1 MKKKLI
7 ITQEQFRRLDEE
19 AKIVV
24 PFNGNTPQ
32 QANAAYQ
39 DARNQIDYAE
49 SHAQGGD
56 VTVSLQGTGADENKP
71 SQAVTLD
78 PNNPNIT
85 TQLDANLFNANPS
98 AEIKD
103 KEVYE
108 GQTFTKKQLEEA
120 RIANIKKNG
129 RHYTKKMLRE
139 GFDDDD
145 VIDRDELIE
154 TLRNWGDFMYVLPS
168 FGRVSGANSSEIQE
182 EIFDDISCA
191 GYLEY
196 SHDIDYLVE
205 PKVYGDF
212 YVVKICSVPK
222 PNTEDYYVVVEQ
234 D

>member
-71 SQAVTLD
+71 SQAVTID

-108 GQTFTKKQLEEA
+108 SQTFTKKQLEEA
-120 RIANIKKNG
+120 RVANIKKNG
-129 RHYTKKMLRE
+129 KHYTKKMLQE
-139 GFDDDD
+139 VFGEEDY
-145 VIDRDELIE
+145 IDKDELIGE
-154 TLRNWGDFMYVLPS
+154 LDGIGDFLYVMNF
-168 FGRVSGANSSEIQE
+168 FGRIKLSCANSSEIQD
-182 EIFDDISCA
+182 EIFNDIRSA

-196 SHDIDYLVE
+196 SHDVDYLVE
-205 PKVYGDF
+205 PKVSGDF
-212 YVVKICSVPK
+212 YVVKLCSL
-222 PNTEDYYVVVEQ
+222 PNDNDYYVVVEQ